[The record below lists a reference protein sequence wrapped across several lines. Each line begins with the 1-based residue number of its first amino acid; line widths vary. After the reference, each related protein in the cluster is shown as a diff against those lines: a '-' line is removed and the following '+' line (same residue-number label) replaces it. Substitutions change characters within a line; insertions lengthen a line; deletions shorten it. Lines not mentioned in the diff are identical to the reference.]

1 MNHLAHLYLAGPDAE
16 LRAGGVLGDF
26 VRGRLRGA
34 YPARIEQGIAL
45 HRRIDA
51 VTDAHPRLREIVS
64 SLPSA
69 HRRWAPVALDVFLD
83 HLLARD
89 FEVHAGQSLA
99 HFAADAL
106 DDLDRYAP
114 LMPEPAQR
122 FVTALRSYRTLE
134 RYADPEAIPR
144 VLERLSTRT
153 RHSHAILDLVD
164 DFATIEDALVNALPV
179 VLSDLEAAAGPFR
192 APADQQLDSPE
203 QAPPGR

>member
-16 LRAGGVLGDF
+16 LRAGGLLGDF

-34 YPARIEQGIAL
+34 YPARIERGIAL

-64 SLPSA
+64 NLPFT

-89 FEVHAGQSLA
+89 FEMHAGQSLA
-99 HFAADAL
+99 RFAADAL
-106 DDLDRYAP
+106 DDLDRHAP

-122 FVTALRSYRTLE
+122 FVSALRTYRTLE
-134 RYADPEAIPR
+134 RYAEKEAILR
-144 VLERLSTRT
+144 VLERLATRT
-153 RHSHAILDLVD
+153 RHSYAILDLID
-164 DFATIEDALVNALPV
+164 DFELIESELVNALPV
-179 VLSDLEAAAGPFR
+179 VLSDLGSVARPFR
-192 APADQQLDSPE
+192 ALANQQLDSP
-203 QAPPGR
+203 A